1 MVAPVVHRKDASI
14 GRWDVFT
21 ASVLAFCVT
30 LVLEPLLIR
39 RLTAHGVLDIAG
51 VRSSHTMATPRGGG
65 IAVIAGL
72 LVGVVA
78 GRNIVAIALLGGI
91 LIAAAV
97 GAVEDLRGVGIAP
110 RLLLTSFA
118 ALALVAALTLA
129 PLPSGLLGVLIILI
143 AVPWTMSVVNATNF
157 MDGINGIS
165 AATAIVGGACF
176 AVLGLAAHSEPLAVL
191 GAASAAAAA
200 GFAPYNAPRA
210 RVFLGDVGSYGLGA
224 AFAAM
229 SLLAVTEGLRPEA
242 AVAPLALYLADT
254 GVTIAR
260 RVYAGEPW
268 HLPHKRH
275 VYQRLV
281 ALGLPHLTVS
291 TMVAVLTAACG
302 GLGVITLVGS
312 NPVRLTAD
320 VGILAV
326 LAGYLAL
333 PRLLTVRGRRS
344 ETSRRFAESG

>member
-1 MVAPVVHRKDASI
+1 
-14 GRWDVFT
+14 
-21 ASVLAFCVT
+21 
-30 LVLEPLLIR
+30 
-39 RLTAHGVLDIAG
+39 
-51 VRSSHTMATPRGGG
+51 
-65 IAVIAGL
+65 
-72 LVGVVA
+72 
-78 GRNIVAIALLGGI
+78 
-91 LIAAAV
+91 
-97 GAVEDLRGVGIAP
+97 
-110 RLLLTSFA
+110 
-118 ALALVAALTLA
+118 
-129 PLPSGLLGVLIILI
+129 
-143 AVPWTMSVVNATNF
+143 
-157 MDGINGIS
+157 
-165 AATAIVGGACF
+165 
-176 AVLGLAAHSEPLAVL
+176 
-191 GAASAAAAA
+191 
-200 GFAPYNAPRA
+200 
-210 RVFLGDVGSYGLGA
+210 LGDVGSYGLGA